1 MTLQATGSFSKK
13 RPVLTVV
20 LVELFLLLAVFAA
33 GAYATIKQLPYTSP
47 VLIAFIPI
55 ALALLFYM
63 TLKKRWAHYGFCS
76 LSTLHARDWI
86 DYAPL
91 LVVLVILSI
100 KGLQDISL
108 SEAGFFL
115 FFTLLVAFVEE
126 TIFRGLI
133 LRTLMRT
140 SAAAA
145 VITSSVLFS
154 LTHMLN
160 MLSGQNMADTAMQLV
175 YALLV
180 GFALGLLMVK
190 HHNIYPLILFH
201 FVHNFIQFI
210 GNDSNLI
217 YTSLVLLVLGAH
229 CVWLLINARTSAS
242 RTTAS
247 L

>member
-1 MTLQATGSFSKK
+1 M
-13 RPVLTVV
+13 LTVV
-20 LVELFLLLAVFAA
+20 LVELLLLLAVFAA

-47 VLIAFIPI
+47 VLISFIPI
-55 ALALLFYM
+55 ALALLCYM
-63 TLKKRWAHYGFCS
+63 TLKKRWAHYGFRS
-76 LSTLHARDWI
+76 LSTLHARDWF

-100 KGLQDISL
+100 KGFHDISL
-108 SEAGFFL
+108 SEAGYFL

-126 TIFRGLI
+126 TIYRGLI
-133 LRTLMRT
+133 LRSLIRKG
-140 SAAAA
+140 AAAA
-145 VITSSVLFS
+145 MITSSILFS

-160 MLSGQNMADTAMQLV
+160 MLSGQNAADTAMQLV

-180 GFALGLLMVK
+180 GFVLALLMVK

-210 GNDSNLI
+210 GNDSSLF
-217 YTSLVLLVLGAH
+217 YDSLVILVLGAH
-229 CVWLLINARTSAS
+229 CVWLLINARASAPK
-242 RTTAS
+242 TTAS